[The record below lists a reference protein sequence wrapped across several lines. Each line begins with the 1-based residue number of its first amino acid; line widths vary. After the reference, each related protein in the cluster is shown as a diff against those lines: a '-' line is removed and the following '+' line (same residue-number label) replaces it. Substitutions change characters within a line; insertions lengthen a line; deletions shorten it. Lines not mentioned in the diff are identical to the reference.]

1 MITAV
6 RFFILILPDG
16 VAFLTLSS
24 LGPRHVSIQFYV
36 FPFQRVS
43 DPLDVWSTNLIETIS
58 RNLNGTD
65 CVTICWGG
73 KRREKRLV

>member
-1 MITAV
+1 M
-6 RFFILILPDG
+6 L
-16 VAFLTLSS
+16 
-24 LGPRHVSIQFYV
+24 
-36 FPFQRVS
+36 

-73 KRREKRLV
+73 KRRERKDEYSCFVEVFPFSVQPTDNVSSMKCMIWCP